1 MRKTPGPSPGQGV
14 RTIPQWRQAALLLA
28 VVWLIGCGGMP
39 SEPAN
44 TAAPRA
50 FINRTSVSETV
61 LTQAWSFAQIN
72 LTNNPILL
80 NQLTVSTQGSTQV
93 WAQPDARAMGLQPWG
108 ITVEEQPE
116 GPQHAIPCSIGLCAS
131 YVTFSPDIVV
141 ASDYWLKTQPVPV
154 LQYEFEN
161 LMLHRLGYD
170 VSKR

>member
-1 MRKTPGPSPGQGV
+1 V
-14 RTIPQWRQAALLLA
+14 RTIPHGRQTALLVVLLLLA
-28 VVWLIGCGGMP
+28 GCGGMP
-39 SEPAN
+39 QPAS
-44 TAAPRA
+44 TATPHP
-50 FINRTSVSETV
+50 FINKTTVPDTV

-80 NQLTVSTQGSTQV
+80 NQVTVSTQGSSQQWV
-93 WAQPDARAMGLQPWG
+93 QPDPRAMGLNPWG

-131 YVTFSPDIVV
+131 YVTFNPDIVV
-141 ASDYWLKTQPVPV
+141 ASDYWLKNQPVAI

-170 VSKR
+170 VSQR